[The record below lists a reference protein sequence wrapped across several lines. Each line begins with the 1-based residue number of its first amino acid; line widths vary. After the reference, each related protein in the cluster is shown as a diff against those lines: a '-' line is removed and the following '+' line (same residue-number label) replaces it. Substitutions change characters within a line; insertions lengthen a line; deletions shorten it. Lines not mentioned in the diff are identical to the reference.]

1 MQSAKPQA
9 GFTLIELM
17 IVVAIIAILAA
28 IALPAYQDY
37 VIRTQVSEGAVI
49 ADGAKDGVWG
59 YVADNG
65 RMPADNKAAGLLAPA
80 SIVGKFV
87 SQIEVTNGVVTIT
100 YSSSGAQRASKAIDG
115 KTLVLSPMFTG
126 GSGSVVWK
134 CQPTVGTVEQKYLPT
149 ICRTGSN

>member
-1 MQSAKPQA
+1 MQARSHQA

-37 VIRTQVSEGAVI
+37 VVRSQVSEGAVL

-65 RMPADNKAAGLLAPA
+65 RMPADNAAAGLLKPA

-87 SQIEVTNGVVTIT
+87 GQIEVTNGVVTIT
-100 YSSSGAQRASKAIDG
+100 YSSTGAQRASQAING
-115 KTLVLSPMFTG
+115 KTLVLSPMFTA

-134 CQPTVGTVEQKYLPT
+134 CQPTGTVDQKYLPT
-149 ICRTGSN
+149 ICRNGSN

>member
-1 MQSAKPQA
+1 MQARNRQA

-37 VIRTQVSEGAVI
+37 VVRSQVSEGAVL

-65 RMPADNKAAGLLAPA
+65 RMPADNAAAGLLPPA

-87 SQIEVTNGVVTIT
+87 SQIQVTNGVVTIT
-100 YSSSGAQRASKAIDG
+100 YASTGAQRASQAING
-115 KTLVLSPMFTG
+115 KTLVLSPMFTA

-134 CQPTVGTVEQKYLPT
+134 CQPTGTVDQKYLPT
-149 ICRTGSN
+149 ICRNGSN